1 MYAKRV
7 NIGDSLF
14 HAGGSL
20 RSWQLSHE
28 VSAMRAGVATIDDD
42 LSFLYGQL
50 PDRIRSAAV
59 AVMGKRLRRVVTDI
73 SVAAINFLGYVF
85 GSVVVKIFLK
95 ISKNICLSQGG
106 YNRRLDGQ

>member
-1 MYAKRV
+1 MEIFGFQVINNQAKRV
-7 NIGDSLF
+7 NSCRSLF
-14 HAGGSL
+14 PEGGSL
-20 RSWQLSHE
+20 RSWQLTHE
-28 VSAMRAGVATIDDD
+28 VSAMRAGVTAIDDD

-85 GSVVVKIFLK
+85 GWVVKIL
-95 ISKNICLSQGG
+95 L
-106 YNRRLDGQ
+106 NR

>member
-1 MYAKRV
+1 
-7 NIGDSLF
+7 
-14 HAGGSL
+14 
-20 RSWQLSHE
+20 
-28 VSAMRAGVATIDDD
+28 MRAGLTSIDDD

-85 GSVVVKIFLK
+85 GFVVDIKNISKSVKILV
-95 ISKNICLSQGG
+95 SQGG
-106 YNRRLDGQ
+106 YNRRLHGQ

>member
-14 HAGGSL
+14 HEGGSL

-28 VSAMRAGVATIDDD
+28 VSAMRAGLTSIDDD

-85 GSVVVKIFLK
+85 GFVVVKIFP
-95 ISKNICLSQGG
+95 NQ
-106 YNRRLDGQ
+106 